1 MPVDGIC
8 EIALETTDLT
18 TMERFYCDF
27 LDCRV
32 LSRDHDRVW
41 VACGESARIGFW
53 LPGRKDFA
61 DEGGAHVHFA
71 LSASP
76 AHLDA
81 LSERLSDAGIEHDG
95 PVEHGGGDRSL
106 YVRDPA
112 GNVVEVW
119 DFFRR

>member
-8 EIALETTDLT
+8 EIALQTTDLT
-18 TMERFYCDF
+18 AMERFYCDF
-27 LDCRV
+27 MDCRV
-32 LSRDHDRVW
+32 LFRDHDRVW
-41 VACGESARIGFW
+41 VACGERGRIGFW

-61 DEGGAHVHFA
+61 DEGGVHVHFA

-76 AHLDA
+76 SGLDA
-81 LSERLSDAGIEHDG
+81 LRERLTRAGIEHQG
-95 PVEHGGGDRSL
+95 PVVHEGGDRSL